1 MTNSEIPHNIDR
13 FLVSDILGKGA
24 QGIVYKATDPSLN
37 RQVAIKSVILKGDH
51 LHAETVSNLFKE
63 ARTVSQLQ
71 HTNIVSIYD
80 VGENHQTPYLVLEYI
95 DGDSLQNL
103 LRNPIGLQTAFKIM
117 RDVLAGVAAAHNEGI
132 IHCDLKPANIMI
144 TRQGQAKVADFGLA
158 LLADHQQNNDEL
170 MGTPQYMA
178 PEYLETHQHQT
189 VSDVFSLGLI
199 FYEILAG
206 KKAVEGK
213 DVFQLLY
220 AIANKPMQPP
230 SRHNKQVDE
239 TLDALIMKALEKD
252 PVNRYQNAA
261 EMLQA
266 FENNLALD
274 DAINHIDSSNSTVK
288 FLLRRMSH
296 KKDFPAFSETV
307 AILNRASNSTT
318 ESLAIASNA
327 ILKDISL
334 TNKVLRVVN
343 SAQYNRGG
351 SVNTVSRAV
360 VMLGINTVKSFAI
373 SLLLFDHL
381 QNETQ
386 AEQMHEDAITSL
398 FCAILANGMARHQR
412 IREPEEAFLCAL
424 LQQLGKLLVRFY
436 LHQESVAIDTQIEQ
450 NRLEE
455 NTAALKVLGATYH
468 SIGMLVA
475 KDWEFPEQVVSSMEP
490 ISEILLRT
498 QGKRISSLRLI
509 ANFSTALSKLLKL
522 PKAEQAEPVAKLI
535 ALYSATLGLD
545 QNRINAL
552 VSAATRELSE
562 YGRMLNIKLSG
573 SRFYQQLIATD
584 DTPSALQLTTPK
596 ADLEREK
603 PLTLT
608 QTESISTLI
617 SGIQDVTE
625 SLSGEGFNLSQIMQ
639 MIMETMYRALPGTRV
654 LLALRD
660 KASGAYIG
668 KYGFGKGID
677 QLKERFALPLI
688 YNPDLFNL
696 ALKNAADIKIDDISD
711 PKIQAKLPDW
721 YQQGINASSFLL
733 YPVVMKKSPVALI
746 YIDSQHAA
754 QFALT
759 ENQLMLLKTLRNQA
773 MLAIKYL
780 R

>member
-1 MTNSEIPHNIDR
+1 VTNSEIPHNIDR

>member
-1 MTNSEIPHNIDR
+1 MTNSDLPHNIDR
-13 FLVSDILGKGA
+13 FLISDILGKGA

-37 RQVAIKSVILKGDH
+37 RQVAIKSVIIKGNQLQPD
-51 LHAETVSNLFKE
+51 TVSNLLKE

-80 VGENHQTPYLVLEYI
+80 VGDDPLSPYLVLEYI
-95 DGDSLQNL
+95 DGQSLQTL
-103 LRNPIGLQTAFKIM
+103 LQNPIGLPVAFKIM

-132 IHCDLKPANIMI
+132 IHCDLKPANILI

-158 LLADHQQNNDEL
+158 LLADHQHDNEQL
-170 MGTPQYMA
+170 MGSPQYMA

-213 DVFQLLY
+213 DVYQLLY
-220 AIANKPMQPP
+220 AISNKPIQPP
-230 SRHNKQVDE
+230 SRHNKHVDE

-252 PVNRYQNAA
+252 PINRYQNAA
-261 EMLQA
+261 EMQQA
-266 FENNLALD
+266 FENNLALN

-296 KKDFPAFSETV
+296 KKDFPAFSETI

-381 QNETQ
+381 QNQKQT
-386 AEQMHEDAITSL
+386 EQLQEDAITSL

-412 IREPEEAFLCAL
+412 IRDPEEAFLCAL

-436 LHQESVAIDTQIEQ
+436 LHQESVAIDTQVEQ
-450 NRLEE
+450 NNLEE
-455 NTAALKVLGATYH
+455 STAALKVLGATYH
-468 SIGMLVA
+468 TIGMMVA
-475 KDWEFPEQVVSSMEP
+475 KDWEFPEQIVNSMEP

-498 QGKRISSLRLI
+498 QSKRISSLRLI
-509 ANFSTALSKLLKL
+509 ANFSNSLSTLLKL
-522 PKAEQAEPVAKLI
+522 PKTQQAEPVAKLI
-535 ALYSATLGLD
+535 ALYFSTLGLD

-552 VSAATRELSE
+552 VSSATRELSE
-562 YGRMLNIKLSG
+562 FGRMLNIKLSS
-573 SRFYQQLIATD
+573 SRFYQQLIATEED
-584 DTPSALQLTTPK
+584 NASPDSTPPK
-596 ADLEREK
+596 AAKSPEK
-603 PLTLT
+603 PLTLS
-608 QTESISTLI
+608 QTESIKTLI
-617 SGIQDVTE
+617 SGIQDVTDSLTGE
-625 SLSGEGFNLSQIMQ
+625 DFSLSIIMQ

-660 KASGAYIG
+660 RASNAYIG
-668 KYGFGKGID
+668 KYGYGNNIEA
-677 QLKERFALPLI
+677 LKNNFVLPFA

-696 ALKNAADIKIDDISD
+696 ALKNAADIKIDATSD
-711 PKIQAKLPDW
+711 PKIQSKLPDW
-721 YQQGINASSFLL
+721 YQQNINANSFLL
-733 YPVVMKKSPVALI
+733 YPVVMKKSPIALI
-746 YIDSQHAA
+746 YIDSEHARHI
-754 QFALT
+754 ALS
-759 ENQLMLLKTLRNQA
+759 ENQLILLKTLRNQA
-773 MLAIKYL
+773 VVAIKYL